1 MKRASLIAAA
11 ITLGLAQAASAQ
23 DVVGDA
29 AVQNQ
34 WFTGTLEAP
43 SPALPAAGILEVEP
57 YVIWTRSHGAYDDGG
72 SFHSSPNI
80 DVLTSVT
87 ALKYSLTNRISIQAL
102 PSISHVSTSPGHYT
116 GFGDLPVEAEYRL
129 SDANN
134 RTGLPS
140 VTIAIGV
147 TLPTGKYD
155 RMRTALSGFG
165 SGAYSLKQQ
174 ILLQS
179 LFDTRGGHPMRFRAY
194 VAVYEPIGKSS
205 VTDISTYG
213 TSEGFH
219 GEAQPFFCDVGRGRR
234 LCVRPALGVRDGSRP
249 QVRGWIYFGR
259 QICGECSYSFPQ
271 WKTHNYVA
279 RSCTRIQYFG
289 QCRHYC
295 GSRLFRGGPQQR
307 RLFRT
312 TNRYQCWP
320 LN

>member
-11 ITLGLAQAASAQ
+11 MTLGLAQAASAQ

-179 LFDTRGGHPMRFRAY
+179 LFDTRGGHPMRFRTY

-219 GEAQPFFCDVGRGRR
+219 GEAQPRFSATLGVGGGYAFDRRWVFAMDLVHKYADGFTLDGKYAGNVLIHSRSGRR
-234 LCVRPALGVRDGSRP
+234 TTTSLAPALEYNISGNVGIIAGVDFSVAGHNSAAYFAP
-249 QVRGWIYFGR
+249 QIAISVG
-259 QICGECSYSFPQ
+259 
-271 WKTHNYVA
+271 
-279 RSCTRIQYFG
+279 
-289 QCRHYC
+289 
-295 GSRLFRGGPQQR
+295 L
-307 RLFRT
+307 
-312 TNRYQCWP
+312 
-320 LN
+320 